1 MEELGPFFER
11 MSDFWQL
18 YKRNKAA
25 VLGLV
30 VTLFFSALAILAP
43 ILNLSS
49 PFRSS
54 ASLLKEP
61 RIGNPMGTDHLGRDV
76 LSMVVW
82 GSRTSLMIGF
92 LSAALSAV
100 IGTLMGAIP
109 GYYGGIIDDFL
120 MRIVDLLLVIPMFFL
135 ILLVVA
141 LFGGGIFKIV
151 AVIGLLSWPSIARVV
166 RGQFLTLKERTF
178 VEAARAIGV
187 KDRHIILRHILP
199 NAIPPIVVNLT
210 LQTGGA
216 ILTEASLSFLGLGD
230 PTQISWGMM
239 ISDAQRFIGIAWWM
253 AVFPSLALSIVVLAL
268 NLVGDGLTDAI
279 NPRPPVRL

>member
-1 MEELGPFFER
+1 MKELGPFFER

-30 VTLFFSALAILAP
+30 VILFFSALAILAP

>member
-1 MEELGPFFER
+1 MKELGPFFER

-30 VTLFFSALAILAP
+30 VILFFSALAILAP

-61 RIGNPMGTDHLGRDV
+61 KIENPMGTDHLGRDV